1 VHILEQACAY
11 EIAIAAHLRAHV
23 VATSG
28 RDVTS
33 VVSGNIPRSRA
44 RTFSFSSLSQNL
56 EQLRHEKARVSVT
69 GSTAQK
75 VTPKF
80 LMNLVPPGYPTT
92 EKLSRG
98 CNLEMQPRAKTTK
111 AAYVYYALTTA
122 LLMPP
127 MCFQRERFP
136 SMRAFWFSWAFSVV
150 SILLS
155 SNDFDCSRVFS
166 LWAKRYFKRNS
177 TRSVTFEKPF
187 NLTKRRH

>member
-1 VHILEQACAY
+1 MHILEQACAY

-33 VVSGNIPRSRA
+33 VVSGNIPLLPSHVLVFA
-44 RTFSFSSLSQNL
+44 VVTNL

-80 LMNLVPPGYPTT
+80 LMNLVPPGYSTT

-98 CNLEMQPRAKTTK
+98 CNLEMQPQAKTTK

-127 MCFQRERFP
+127 VCFQRERF
-136 SMRAFWFSWAFSVV
+136 SSIRAF
-150 SILLS
+150 
-155 SNDFDCSRVFS
+155 
-166 LWAKRYFKRNS
+166 
-177 TRSVTFEKPF
+177 
-187 NLTKRRH
+187 